1 MMVTRLLLILLCMG
15 ILGMVNGCYDG
26 PAPYRVPSY
35 GEYDRWPY
43 QGELSRDMWPY
54 EGESYR
60 TWGGF
65 ERGRREE
72 REEREERG
80 PEREHEHESRSGGR
94 R

>member
-1 MMVTRLLLILLCMG
+1 MVTRILLMLLCLG
-15 ILGMVNGCYDG
+15 ILSTVNGCYDG